1 MELEY
6 INKILHVNQ
15 YNICSIYERRSMEI
29 QYKVV
34 KDTNTFTRRWG
45 EHGVERLGQTLKILT
60 NSQEILVALAESKIY
75 LYTYT

>member
-34 KDTNTFTRRWG
+34 KDTNTLRGDG
-45 EHGVERLGQTLKILT
+45 ESMEL
-60 NSQEILVALAESKIY
+60 NDLAKR
-75 LYTYT
+75 